1 METVTVLGPLTKS
14 LNVTEHD
21 IQLHFEK
28 QHRNSS
34 LTFGGG
40 RRLNNLKLTGFDLKI

>member
-21 IQLHFEK
+21 IQFHFEK
-28 QHRNSS
+28 QHRNS

-40 RRLNNLKLTGFDLKI
+40 RRLHNLKLTGFDLKI